1 LRTQLRHLLA
11 ASNRGIC
18 LRVVPERSVSSAE
31 AYLPDIQRLDR
42 FALSAADSRALLE
55 RLAATS

>member
-1 LRTQLRHLLA
+1 
-11 ASNRGIC
+11 
-18 LRVVPERSVSSAE
+18 VVPERSVSSAE